1 MPADRRRALLPIALL
16 WAAALPLAQAATQL
30 PPEARQALQRAAIP
44 PEAVAVVVHEL
55 GATQPV
61 LDWRADAP
69 MNPAS
74 LMKLPTTLAAL
85 DRLGPAFTWA
95 TPLWLT
101 GALNDGVL
109 DGDLVIQGRGDP
121 KLVVERLWLALRQLR
136 QWGLREIRG
145 DIVLDGRA
153 FAPQPGDPGD
163 FDGERLRP
171 YNALP
176 AALLLNFRSSVVSF
190 VPDVAAGVARV
201 SLDTP
206 LADTRVDATVPLAA
220 AGTPCGDWR
229 AGLKASVEPRR
240 LRWAGSFPAACGER
254 QWPLADADPAS
265 YDARLLRSLWQELG
279 GTLAGRV
286 REGAAPAGR
295 PPTLTLRSPPLAE
308 VVRDI
313 NKFSNNV
320 MAQQLLLTLALQAL
334 PESATGVTAQ
344 QARDLLAA
352 WLAERTGALD
362 DAVVVDNGSGLSR
375 LSRLPARRLARLLQQ
390 AADGPHFGELLA
402 SLPISGQD
410 GTLRRSRAPE
420 GRAQLK
426 TGSLRDVAALAG
438 YVLSDTG
445 RRYVFVAMV
454 NHPQAG
460 AARPALDALVQW
472 AVHDAPARAL
482 PARPSRPETRPRA
495 PP

>member
-1 MPADRRRALLPIALL
+1 
-16 WAAALPLAQAATQL
+16 
-30 PPEARQALQRAAIP
+30 
-44 PEAVAVVVHEL
+44 
-55 GATQPV
+55 
-61 LDWRADAP
+61 
-69 MNPAS
+69 
-74 LMKLPTTLAAL
+74 
-85 DRLGPAFTWA
+85 
-95 TPLWLT
+95 
-101 GALNDGVL
+101 
-109 DGDLVIQGRGDP
+109 
-121 KLVVERLWLALRQLR
+121 
-136 QWGLREIRG
+136 
-145 DIVLDGRA
+145 
-153 FAPQPGDPGD
+153 
-163 FDGERLRP
+163 
-171 YNALP
+171 
-176 AALLLNFRSSVVSF
+176 
-190 VPDVAAGVARV
+190 
-201 SLDTP
+201 
-206 LADTRVDATVPLAA
+206 
-220 AGTPCGDWR
+220 
-229 AGLKASVEPRR
+229 
-240 LRWAGSFPAACGER
+240 
-254 QWPLADADPAS
+254 
-265 YDARLLRSLWQELG
+265 
-279 GTLAGRV
+279 
-286 REGAAPAGR
+286 
-295 PPTLTLRSPPLAE
+295 
-308 VVRDI
+308 
-313 NKFSNNV
+313 

-454 NHPQAG
+454 NHPLAG

-482 PARPSRPETRPRA
+482 PARPSRP
-495 PP
+495 